1 MPSQAKLS
9 WASNNFLYCI
19 LCNLLKANKHKKI
32 TDKPTP
38 HSEQNNKKDYSVRKN
53 NEHGCL
59 FSIYFSEFFL
69 SRDPLEAR
77 HIWRWKRSQRK
88 LWYGNLN
95 CFIFQLMTLDVGKSR
110 GSSFVFPASWN
121 IFKYAWGFD
130 DELAIVID
138 QTLQVLFKFQRKRF
152 YILI

>member
-1 MPSQAKLS
+1 
-9 WASNNFLYCI
+9 
-19 LCNLLKANKHKKI
+19 
-32 TDKPTP
+32 
-38 HSEQNNKKDYSVRKN
+38 
-53 NEHGCL
+53 
-59 FSIYFSEFFL
+59 
-69 SRDPLEAR
+69 
-77 HIWRWKRSQRK
+77 
-88 LWYGNLN
+88 
-95 CFIFQLMTLDVGKSR
+95 MTLDVGKSR